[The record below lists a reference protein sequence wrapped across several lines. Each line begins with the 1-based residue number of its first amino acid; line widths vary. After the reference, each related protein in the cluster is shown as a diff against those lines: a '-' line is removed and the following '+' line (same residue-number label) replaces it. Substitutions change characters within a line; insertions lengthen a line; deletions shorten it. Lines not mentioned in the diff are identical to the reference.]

1 MNYPIIKRKGGSMK
15 SLSIILAAFSM
26 GAVPLQDSPETSPF
40 KMIQVFPE
48 FREISGKEAVA
59 AIRATYERG
68 EYDEFFKELDDSYR
82 IAVETDDLKE
92 LTSVRPGV
100 FSQFQDWEGKLRKL
114 QEEKKEKLIDAVK
127 NEKAS
132 PFVDKVRSA
141 AFKDAN
147 EQENQAIDRMAKF
160 RSMQPGTGF
169 GSDENLLIAIDVEY
183 EYKILQL
190 YQMGLSSSERR
201 EKQCALKMEYLDC
214 LKHLSQQFQDAS
226 LKEDIAL
233 YEKQFDERL
242 AQGWDAAD
250 LNMLINGKEPP
261 QNALEE
267 KIAQILILHRERV
280 SELSQQLLAEHEKN

>member
-1 MNYPIIKRKGGSMK
+1 MK
-15 SLSIILAAFSM
+15 SLSIVLAAFSM
-26 GAVPLQDSPETSPF
+26 GAVPFQDNLENSPIKT
-40 KMIQVFPE
+40 IQVFPE
-48 FREISGKEAVA
+48 FREISGKEAVS
-59 AIRATYERG
+59 AIRSSYERG
-68 EYDEFFKELDDSYR
+68 EYDELFKELDDSYR
-82 IAVETDDLKE
+82 IALESDDLKE
-92 LTSVRPGV
+92 ITSVRPGV

-114 QEEKKEKLIDAVK
+114 QEEKKEKLLEAVK

-141 AFKDAN
+141 AFKDAS
-147 EQENQAIDRMAKF
+147 EPENQAIDRMAKF
-160 RSMQPGTGF
+160 RSMQPGTGV

-233 YEKQFDERL
+233 YAKQFDVRL

-267 KIAQILILHRERV
+267 KIAQILILHRDRV